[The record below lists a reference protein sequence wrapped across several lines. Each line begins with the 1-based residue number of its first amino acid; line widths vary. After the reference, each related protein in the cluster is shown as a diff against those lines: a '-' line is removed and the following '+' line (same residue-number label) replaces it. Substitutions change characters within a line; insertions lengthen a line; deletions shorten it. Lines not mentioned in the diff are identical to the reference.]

1 MFPLTS
7 ANQGSKT
14 RGFCI
19 CIIKAML
26 GFLSLCEKQ
35 VDGIYGER
43 EYVYKHTSYKLI
55 DMDKLPVLT
64 MLSSFLMR

>member
-7 ANQGSKT
+7 ANQGNKT
-14 RGFCI
+14 GELCI

-35 VDGIYGER
+35 LEGIYGER
-43 EYVYKHTSYKLI
+43 EHAYKHTSYKLI
-55 DMDKLPVLT
+55 DIDKFPVLT
-64 MLSSFLMR
+64 MLSSFLMH